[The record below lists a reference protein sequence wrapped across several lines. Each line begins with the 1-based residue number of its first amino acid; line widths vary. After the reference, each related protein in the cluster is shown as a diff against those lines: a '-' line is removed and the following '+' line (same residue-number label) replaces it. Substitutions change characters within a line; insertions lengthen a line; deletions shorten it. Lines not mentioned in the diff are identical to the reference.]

1 MNSKLPSYMTC
12 LYRITESA
20 RLSIIHHEVD
30 VQDIDGPTATALSFI
45 NKKNARGLTPFQIA
59 LSLRNQH
66 IKKALILIG
75 AGADIDTK

>member
-1 MNSKLPSYMTC
+1 MSSKLISNMTC

-20 RLSIIHHEVD
+20 RFSIIHHEVD
-30 VQDIDGPTATALSFI
+30 IQDIDGPTSTALNFI
-45 NKKNARGLTPFQIA
+45 NKRDARGLTPFQIA

-75 AGADIDTK
+75 VGADIDTK